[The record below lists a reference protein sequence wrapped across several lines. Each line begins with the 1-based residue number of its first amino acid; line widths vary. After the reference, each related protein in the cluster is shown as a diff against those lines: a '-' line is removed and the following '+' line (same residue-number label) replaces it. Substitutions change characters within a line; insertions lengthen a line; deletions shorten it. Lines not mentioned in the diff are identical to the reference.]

1 MPSASSRSVLARRAR
16 RLTRMLVGSRTWQ
29 TTPCAVSKRCSQ
41 KPSRPAS
48 KQQTTPIVASS
59 PRAARA
65 CRDAIRANKAAVSP
79 PSIRCRRGFSHPG
92 TRAATSHVDAL
103 SSIARRIVDSSL
115 RDVKE
120 DDSNNE
126 VAPSRGGE
134 QIDDVLDGLV
144 GAVVGGFESAVWA
157 MLRVRTVVE
166 AAVGKWSA
174 QPFVEEQK

>member
-1 MPSASSRSVLARRAR
+1 VVLLGRLQGVNDGIIKLAPDLHDNLTAADRAE
-16 RLTRMLVGSRTWQ
+16 L
-29 TTPCAVSKRCSQ
+29 
-41 KPSRPAS
+41 
-48 KQQTTPIVASS
+48 
-59 PRAARA
+59 
-65 CRDAIRANKAAVSP
+65 
-79 PSIRCRRGFSHPG
+79 
-92 TRAATSHVDAL
+92 
-103 SSIARRIVDSSL
+103 DSSL
-115 RDVKE
+115 RDVKQ

>member
-1 MPSASSRSVLARRAR
+1 MILLGRPGAELLHEREEVGHAPVLGDLAVAHAHDIDGLELNLTARGCHAQEFSS
-16 RLTRMLVGSRTWQ
+16 
-29 TTPCAVSKRCSQ
+29 
-41 KPSRPAS
+41 
-48 KQQTTPIVASS
+48 
-59 PRAARA
+59 
-65 CRDAIRANKAAVSP
+65 VSP
-79 PSIRCRRGFSHPG
+79 VI
-92 TRAATSHVDAL
+92 
-103 SSIARRIVDSSL
+103 DSSL
-115 RDVKE
+115 RDAKQ